1 MKWLEKKAR
10 PEILRLAPYVSA
22 RSELADASGLV
33 ALDANENPWVPYP
46 QTPDMAMV
54 NRYPDPQPIS
64 LLSRMANF
72 YGVQA
77 NQIFVGRGMDEAIEL
92 LIRVFCRAYQDN
104 IVTFKPTFTYYKV
117 AADIQGVETR
127 ELALGAAPEFKLDIK
142 NLLSLCDDNT
152 KIMFICTPNNPTGN
166 SISLAEL
173 ELILQT
179 KLEIVLAVDEA
190 YLEFSPYAS
199 AIQLMNKYDNL
210 VVMKTMSKAFAFAG
224 VRIGSMMAQAP
235 IIELIRK
242 VMAPY
247 PLAEPCIRVALQTM
261 SAHGLQ
267 LAQNRVNLL
276 KLERMRVFNALL
288 SVPEIIVYPSDA
300 NFLLVQVADANKTY
314 RDLLAK
320 GIIVRNRHRDIANT
334 LRITI
339 GTPLENDLLLAAFGI
354 GAQIAKPDRVATV
367 IRNTNETKIL
377 IEINL
382 DQITPVQI
390 VTGIG
395 FFDHMLEQLAKH
407 GGFSLNLQAAGDTHI
422 DFHHTVEDVA
432 IALGN
437 ALRQALGDKRGIN
450 RYGFTV
456 PMDESLASCNID
468 LSGRGVLQYSAKF
481 PTSMIGDFPVEM
493 VEHFFLSLSDSLQA
507 AIHLHVTGE
516 NSHHMVEGLFKACAK
531 SLNQAIKQTGDSLPS
546 TKGVL

>member
-190 YLEFSPYAS
+190 YLEFSPYA
-199 AIQLMNKYDNL
+199 
-210 VVMKTMSKAFAFAG
+210 
-224 VRIGSMMAQAP
+224 
-235 IIELIRK
+235 
-242 VMAPY
+242 
-247 PLAEPCIRVALQTM
+247 
-261 SAHGLQ
+261 
-267 LAQNRVNLL
+267 
-276 KLERMRVFNALL
+276 
-288 SVPEIIVYPSDA
+288 
-300 NFLLVQVADANKTY
+300 
-314 RDLLAK
+314 
-320 GIIVRNRHRDIANT
+320 
-334 LRITI
+334 
-339 GTPLENDLLLAAFGI
+339 
-354 GAQIAKPDRVATV
+354 
-367 IRNTNETKIL
+367 
-377 IEINL
+377 
-382 DQITPVQI
+382 
-390 VTGIG
+390 
-395 FFDHMLEQLAKH
+395 
-407 GGFSLNLQAAGDTHI
+407 
-422 DFHHTVEDVA
+422 
-432 IALGN
+432 
-437 ALRQALGDKRGIN
+437 
-450 RYGFTV
+450 
-456 PMDESLASCNID
+456 
-468 LSGRGVLQYSAKF
+468 
-481 PTSMIGDFPVEM
+481 
-493 VEHFFLSLSDSLQA
+493 
-507 AIHLHVTGE
+507 
-516 NSHHMVEGLFKACAK
+516 
-531 SLNQAIKQTGDSLPS
+531 
-546 TKGVL
+546 